1 MESNKRD
8 VSIICNQRE
17 REREPTCPHA
27 AISHVSQALSVSCS
41 PSSKRNSL
49 SNRNMQ
55 KAQDRLRSSV
65 DKSKHSCLDAFQP
78 RNLTPL
84 TKTSCQQMCSI
95 LSGFQFPP
103 QNNCLNS
110 ISHFTTR
117 SPKHSEPPDLHTQV
131 QVTGSLGSRIREH
144 AYNPVSACP
153 SLKSG
158 A

>member
-1 MESNKRD
+1 MPARRDLACLTGSFGILLTKLQEKQPLEPQYAEGARQASKQRWQKQTQLPRCIPAQKPHSSNKNQLSAN
-8 VSIICNQRE
+8 VLYLVWFSI
-17 REREPTCPHA
+17 
-27 AISHVSQALSVSCS
+27 
-41 PSSKRNSL
+41 
-49 SNRNMQ
+49 
-55 KAQDRLRSSV
+55 
-65 DKSKHSCLDAFQP
+65 
-78 RNLTPL
+78 
-84 TKTSCQQMCSI
+84 
-95 LSGFQFPP
+95 PP

-144 AYNPVSACP
+144 AYNAVSACP